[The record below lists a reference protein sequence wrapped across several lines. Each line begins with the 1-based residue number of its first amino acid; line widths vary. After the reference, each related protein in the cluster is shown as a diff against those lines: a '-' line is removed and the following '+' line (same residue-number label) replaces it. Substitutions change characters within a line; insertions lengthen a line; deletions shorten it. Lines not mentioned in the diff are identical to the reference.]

1 MKEKTRPKSRQ
12 TYALILFALAGT
24 LLLFGCAK
32 KPAPEQTAPASDTSA
47 QTDTGNTT
55 PTDTSA
61 SGQSGQQVGMANPA
75 SVFCKEKG
83 GTEKIEKMGSGGEYG
98 VCVFAD
104 NMQCEEWAFFHD
116 FCPAGGVKITGY
128 TTPEATYCAILGAQY
143 NPGGKGTCKFG
154 NGAECPVADLWNSK
168 CPLHFN
174 EPATGYKYKKYD
186 GANAL
191 IGYPENDVKL
201 VDKIDPS
208 REDVQLAVEV
218 TKISNMPAQA
228 PLGYD
233 QTTSRK
239 DEASLAKGD
248 FGEQVDMPVKTS
260 EKVVKIY
267 PDLNAKEFVV
277 LQRFDVCDVTFQRIA
292 IFYSNH
298 YQVKM
303 TLAGNAKKII
313 EENPSY
319 FGEDKSNCS
328 GQKVWTRKDGDA
340 VHEDFVKALQDGK
353 LTGVNTRNWYN
364 VFDVMLPGSGVVN
377 P

>member
-1 MKEKTRPKSRQ
+1 MDNQNKTVAPK
-12 TYALILFALAGT
+12 ILLTFALVFA
-24 LLLFGCAK
+24 LFLFGCAK
-32 KPAPEQTAPASDTSA
+32 KKTADQNQNPTAEQATSQTDANISGQSSGQQPASD
-47 QTDTGNTT
+47 
-55 PTDTSA
+55 
-61 SGQSGQQVGMANPA
+61 QSSQPQIGMANPA
-75 SVFCKEKG
+75 AVFCKEKG
-83 GTEKIEKMGSGGEYG
+83 GTSKIEKMGSGDEYG

-128 TTPEATYCAILGAQY
+128 TTPESTYCAILGGEYHAD
-143 NPGGKGTCKFG
+143 GKGHCTFG
-154 NGAECPVADLWNSK
+154 NGAECYVADLWNSK
-168 CPLHFN
+168 CPMHFN

-201 VDKIDPS
+201 VDKIDS
-208 REDVQLAVEV
+208 SDEKVQLMVEV
-218 TKISNMPAQA
+218 TKISDMPATA

-239 DEASLAKGD
+239 DEASLLKGD
-248 FGEQVDMPVKTS
+248 FGQQVDMPVKTS
-260 EKVVKIY
+260 EKVTKIY

-303 TLAGNAKKII
+303 TLAGNAKSII

-319 FGEDKSNCS
+319 FGENKANC
-328 GQKVWTRKDGDA
+328 GDQKVWSGDA
-340 VHEDFVKALQDGK
+340 VHEDFVKALQEGK
-353 LTGVNTRNWYN
+353 LTGQNTGNWYN
-364 VFDVMLPGSGVVN
+364 VFDVMLSGSGVVS